1 MEVYSN
7 TKEGQLDKESV
18 GQRTWADRRCNAKGK
33 RCVGYSQVQ
42 RYDDGSS
49 SGHNDDNNDGKK
61 GVCMWGYN
69 KLYTKQHTVQVMG
82 GIGRQYVAVLLRIF
96 V

>member
-1 MEVYSN
+1 M
-7 TKEGQLDKESV
+7 
-18 GQRTWADRRCNAKGK
+18 
-33 RCVGYSQVQ
+33 Q

-49 SGHNDDNNDGKK
+49 SGHNDDNNEGKK

-69 KLYTKQHTVQVMG
+69 KLYTKQHAVQVMG
-82 GIGRQYVAVLLRIF
+82 GIGGQYVAVLLRIF